1 MIRKSRGTVSTVLL
15 LILFLL
21 YLIGCAGTDE
31 KLAKDTSVS
40 TKHSLASGITY
51 TGYGANGIV
60 SGSLHT
66 LEMDGDKIILDAGLF
81 YGNDGDNAPLLTKSN
96 VENVS
101 AVIVSHAHLDHIG
114 RLFQLL
120 RLGYSGPIYCTAPTK
135 DIMPIM
141 LRMEVRYGDF
151 GSEQFYYSALSKA
164 KNDKTDKMTTVHL
177 YNCEYG
183 SKIKTKNKKTISSTR
198 KALGD
203 KDFYLCKTCADIDV
217 LQVMEQVVVLPLDT
231 RYEITKNL
239 NIKFLNTPHIPGS
252 VMVLINSNKSNQT
265 VLYTGDFGSGNSRFL
280 SGQAE
285 VKAADY
291 AIIEG
296 TYGIPDGNVSVS
308 NEEER
313 LIFQKYIGE
322 CVRNNKRVII
332 PAFVLDRSQ
341 QVLGEISRGMKSGY
355 IPPTS
360 VKVFSPST
368 AEINKLYANKFIQ
381 PEYKPYFSSQY
392 FQDGPF
398 DPIFT
403 EHNQVEQI
411 YYGEIAIASSG
422 MADMVYSQDFI
433 KQWISDPQTVI
444 IFVGYQDPETIG
456 GKITESELSEIIIDE
471 TKYVVAAEIKK
482 FDCFSGH
489 GSYKQIS
496 QFLSN
501 IEGLKKVVLVHC
513 DMPVAEK
520 LIQSYQQDLPEI
532 DFLLPA
538 SGESVVF
545 N

>member
-1 MIRKSRGTVSTVLL
+1 MIRKCRGTFSAVLL

-21 YLIGCAGTDE
+21 CLIGCAGTDG
-31 KLAKDTSVS
+31 KLSTDTSVS

-120 RLGYSGPIYCTAPTK
+120 GLGYSGPIYCTAPTK

-141 LRMEVRYGDF
+141 LRMEARYGDF
-151 GSEQFYYSALSKA
+151 GSEQFYCSALSKA
-164 KNDKTDKMTTVHL
+164 KNDKTGKMTTVHL

-183 SKIKTKNKKTISSTR
+183 SRIKTKNKKTFSSTR

-217 LQVMEQVVVLPLDT
+217 LQVMDQVVVLPLDT
-231 RYEITKNL
+231 RYEITENL

-285 VKAADY
+285 VETADY

-296 TYGIPDGNVSVS
+296 TYGIPDGNVYAS

-313 LIFQKYIGE
+313 LAFQKYIGE
-322 CVRNNKRVII
+322 CIRNNKRVII

-398 DPIFT
+398 DSIFT

-411 YYGEIAIASSG
+411 GYGEIAVASSG

-433 KQWISDPQTVI
+433 KQWISDPQTVF

-501 IEGLKKVVLVHC
+501 IDGLKKVVLVHS

-520 LIQSYQQDLPEI
+520 LIQSYQQDLPGI
-532 DFLLPA
+532 NFVLPA
-538 SGESVVF
+538 SGESVDF

>member
-1 MIRKSRGTVSTVLL
+1 MIRKCRGTFSVVLI

-21 YLIGCAGTDE
+21 CLIGCAGTDG
-31 KLAKDTSVS
+31 KLAKGTSAQ
-40 TKHSLASGITY
+40 HSLASGITY

-120 RLGYSGPIYCTAPTK
+120 RLDYSGPIYCTAPTK

-141 LRMEVRYGDF
+141 LRMEARYGDF
-151 GSEQFYYSALSKA
+151 GSEKFYYSARSKA
-164 KNDKTDKMTTVHL
+164 KNDKAGKMTTIHL
-177 YNCEYG
+177 HNCKYG
-183 SKIKTKNKKTISSTR
+183 NKIKTNNKKTISSTR
-198 KALGD
+198 KALEE

-217 LQVMEQVVVLPLDT
+217 LQVMDQVVVLPLAT
-231 RYEITKNL
+231 RYEITENL

-252 VMVLINSNKSNQT
+252 VMVLVNSNKSNQT

-280 SGQAE
+280 SGQAKVE
-285 VKAADY
+285 TADY

-296 TYGIPDGNVSVS
+296 TYGIPDRNVSVS

-313 LIFQKYIGE
+313 LVFQKYIGE

-403 EHNQVEQI
+403 ENNQVEQI

-433 KQWISDPQTVI
+433 KQWISDPQTVF

-501 IEGLKKVVLVHC
+501 IEGLKKVVLVHS

-532 DFLLPA
+532 DFVLPA